1 MRIVIDMQGAQSTGS
16 RNRGIGRYT
25 LSLAQAIARNRG
37 RHDVFLALNGLFSET
52 IEFIRAAF
60 DTLIPQEQIVV
71 WQSPGPVAD
80 ANPRNRWRREAGERL
95 REAFLA
101 NLNADVVHVSSLF
114 EGLGDD
120 ALTAIGALEN
130 TLPTAVTLYDLI
142 PLLYR
147 DIYLVDPGVES
158 WYERKLCSL
167 RRAQLWLAIS
177 ESSRRDGIARL
188 NLPEEWVVNVSTA
201 SDPMFH
207 PIEFGSEQA
216 DRIRRRYNLTR
227 PFVMYTGGIDHR
239 KNIEGLIKAY
249 SKLSASVRTA
259 YQLAIVCSAT
269 EEQINALR
277 QLAARCGL
285 AGDELVLTG
294 FIPDSDMVSLYNLC
308 TAFVFP
314 SWHEGF
320 GLPALE
326 AMSCGAAVIAANT
339 SSLPELIGRGDALFN
354 PRDENEITAKLHL
367 VLTDGAFR
375 EQLARHGLK
384 QAKKF
389 SWDNSARRALDAFE
403 HLHARNRATQITRI
417 SVPTSRRHH
426 LAYVSPLP
434 PEKSGVAEY
443 AAELLPE
450 LARHY
455 DIDVIVNQQEVT
467 DSWIRAN
474 CPIRSA
480 EWFDQNAHRYDRVLY
495 HFGNSVFHQYMFRL
509 LERHLGT
516 VVLHDFFLSAAAGD
530 TEMYGSSPGAWTAAL
545 YASHGY
551 HAIKERFTTRDIAA
565 VAWKYPVNLAIVR
578 QANGV
583 IVHSEFCRTLADE
596 WYGEGSADDWAV
608 VPLLRAPAFCIDRAE
623 ARRLLNLRNDDFV
636 VCSFGVLG
644 PHALNHRLLSSW
656 LASMLARETNCVL
669 IFVGQN
675 QSDAY
680 GAELASKIR
689 QNGERISIT
698 GSVDNPTFRR
708 YLAAADVGVQLHAAS
723 CGETPATVLDCMN
736 YGLPTI
742 VNVSSNVADLPDDA
756 VWKLPVE
763 FGDAELVGSLEI
775 LWSDGSRRQQLGT
788 RARENIR
795 THHAPRICA
804 DSYAGAIEKIYW
816 AGLTGISALIQALA
830 RIEPSPTE
838 TQAWISLAESIAFSI
853 SPRIAPRQLFVDVS
867 ELVQRDAKSGI
878 QRVVRSILQ
887 QLLNSPPKGFRV
899 EPVYATTERGYLYAR
914 RFTLRF
920 LNCPDSAL
928 ADHPIE
934 FRAGDLF
941 LGLDLQ
947 PEVVPAQL
955 AFYQQLRNCGVQVY
969 FVVYDILP
977 ITLPGAFPKTIAS
990 FYQSWLKVVAECDG
1004 AVCISKAVA
1013 AEVADWLKKN
1023 GPVRQRP
1030 FRIKSFQLGADIAA
1044 SCPSKGTPDAATGL
1058 LQAMADRPTF
1068 LMVGTLEP
1076 RKGHAQTLAAFE
1088 RLWADGVQVGLVIV
1102 GKQGWLVE
1110 NLIEKLR
1117 RSPFFGKH
1125 LHWLEGISD
1134 EYLEKVYKASSALL
1148 AASEGEGFGLPLI
1161 EAAQHKLPII
1171 ARDIP
1176 VFREAAGDHA
1186 FYFSGKAPEDLAA
1199 AIKEWLDLYASG
1211 KAPSSDNL
1219 PWITWQES
1227 AQQLIDVL
1235 FDKNSKGKGTEQ

>member
-25 LSLAQAIARNRG
+25 LSLAQAIARNG
-37 RHDVFLALNGLFSET
+37 ARHEVFLALNGLFPET

-60 DTLIPQEQIVV
+60 DTLILQEQIVV

-80 ANPRNRWRREAGERL
+80 ANPGNRWRREAGERL

-101 NLNADVVHVSSLF
+101 NLKADVVHVSSLF
-114 EGLGDD
+114 EGLGDN

-147 DIYLVDPGVES
+147 DIYLVDRAVES

-177 ESSRRDGIARL
+177 ESSRRDGLARL

-207 PIEFGSEQA
+207 PMQFGSEQA
-216 DRIRRRYNLTR
+216 DTIRRRYNLTR

-269 EEQINALR
+269 EEQISALKH
-277 QLAARCGL
+277 LAARCGL

-389 SWDNSARRALDAFE
+389 SWDNSARRALEAFE

-455 DIDVIVNQQEVT
+455 DIDVIVNQSEVT
-467 DSWIRAN
+467 DSWIRSN
-474 CPIRSA
+474 CLIRSA
-480 EWFDQNAHRYDRVLY
+480 EWFDQNAQFYDRVLY
-495 HFGNSVFHQYMFRL
+495 HFDNSALHKHMFRL
-509 LERHLGT
+509 LERHPGT
-516 VVLHDFFLSAAAGD
+516 VVLHDFFLSVVGSD
-530 TEMYGSSPGAWTAAL
+530 MEMHGYAPGAWTASL

-551 HAIKERFTTRDIAA
+551 HAIKERFTAQDMAA
-565 VAWKYPVNLAIVR
+565 VVWKYPANLAILQ

-583 IVHSEFCRTLADE
+583 IVHSEFCRTLANK
-596 WYGEGSADDWAV
+596 WYGKGSADDWAV
-608 VPLLRAPAFCIDRAE
+608 VPFPRAPAFCIDQAK
-623 ARRLLNLRNDDFV
+623 ARRLLNLGNDDFV
-636 VCSFGVLG
+636 VCSFGVLA
-644 PHALNHRLLSSW
+644 PHKLNHRLLSAW
-656 LASMLARETNCVL
+656 LASTLARNANCVL
-669 IFVGQN
+669 IFVGEN
-675 QSDAY
+675 QGDGY
-680 GAELASKIR
+680 GAELASRICQVGK
-689 QNGERISIT
+689 RISIT
-698 GSVDNPTFRR
+698 GWVDTPTFRR
-708 YLAAADVGVQLHAAS
+708 YLAAADVGVQLRAFS
-723 CGETPATVLDCMN
+723 YGETPATLLDCMN

-742 VNVSSNVADLPDDA
+742 VNVGDGIADLPDDA
-756 VWKLPVE
+756 VWKLPAE
-763 FGDAELVGSLEI
+763 FGDAELVGSLET
-775 LWSDGSRRQQLGT
+775 LWSDAFRRQQLGR
-788 RARENIR
+788 RARETIL
-795 THHAPRICA
+795 THHAPRMCA
-804 DSYAGAIEKIYW
+804 DQYAQAVERIYW

-830 RIEPSPTE
+830 RVEPSPTE
-838 TQAWISLAESIAFSI
+838 TQPWISLAESIAWSI
-853 SPRIAPRQLFVDVS
+853 SPRMATRQLFVDIS
-867 ELVQRDAKSGI
+867 ELVQQDARSGI

-887 QLLNSPPKGFRV
+887 QLLNAPPEGFRV
-899 EPVYATTERGYLYAR
+899 EPVYATNDHGYRYAR
-914 RFTLRF
+914 RFILQF
-920 LNCPDSAL
+920 LGCPDSVL
-928 ADHPIE
+928 ADDPVE
-934 FRAGDLF
+934 FRAGDFF

-947 PEVVPAQL
+947 PEVVPAQQ
-955 AFYQQLRNCGVQVY
+955 AFYQQLRNTGVQVY

-977 ITLPGAFPKTIAS
+977 ITLPNAFTKTIAS
-990 FYQSWLKVVAECDG
+990 FYQSWLKVVAQCDG

-1013 AEVADWLKKN
+1013 AEVADWLKKH
-1023 GPVRQRP
+1023 GPARQRP
-1030 FRIKSFQLGADIAA
+1030 FKIKWFQLGADIAA
-1044 SCPSKGTPDAATGL
+1044 SCPSKGTPESANAVL
-1058 LQAMADRPTF
+1058 KAMAECPTF

-1076 RKGHAQTLAAFE
+1076 RKGHVQTLAAFE
-1088 RLWADGVQVGLVIV
+1088 KLWADGVQAGLVIV
-1102 GKQGWLVE
+1102 GKQGWMVE
-1110 NLIEKLR
+1110 NLVDKLR
-1117 RSPFFGKH
+1117 RSPFLGKH

-1134 EYLEKVYKASSALL
+1134 EYLEKVYGASSALL

-1186 FYFSGKAPEDLAA
+1186 FYFNGKAPEDLAA

-1227 AQQLIDVL
+1227 AQHLIDVIL
-1235 FDKNSKGKGTEQ
+1235 DKE